1 METGKSKLRLK
12 ISRLVGRRAVLV
24 DDIIASGRTM
34 IEAVRLLAAQ
44 GWPPP
49 ACIAVHGLF
58 PDHSD
63 ELLSRV
69 TALVVTT
76 NSVRLKRSDID
87 IAPLLGEA
95 IVALAGVQPP
105 IARTPPGQQGARNTD
120 SATRASAR
128 LPLHLLHGGAA
139 RHRHHAEDHLS
150 LFRGEQ
156 VGGFADCAYEC
167 ESRV

>member
-1 METGKSKLRLK
+1 MSSKAFHGDWEIQIALK
-12 ISRLVGRRAVLV
+12 NIEVGGTQAVLV
-24 DDIIASGRTM
+24 DDIISSGRTM

-69 TALVVTT
+69 TARVVTT
-76 NSVRLKRSDID
+76 NSVGLKRSDID

-95 IVALAGVQPP
+95 IVALAGV
-105 IARTPPGQQGARNTD
+105 
-120 SATRASAR
+120 
-128 LPLHLLHGGAA
+128 
-139 RHRHHAEDHLS
+139 
-150 LFRGEQ
+150 
-156 VGGFADCAYEC
+156 
-167 ESRV
+167 